1 MVVGAFPLDGKIAV
15 VTGAGSGINLA
26 FAKQAVAQG
35 ARVVIADI
43 QLTDDAKAFLA
54 ANEKSVVF
62 AKTDVTKRADL
73 ENTVTQAQTSFGDVP
88 DVYIAGA
95 GVFEPDWSS
104 FWDDTEDD
112 GYKQVEINVNHPM
125 KLSRIAIKSLVK
137 AKKPGVILV
146 VASLA
151 GYQGAFASPLYCA
164 TKHAVVGFVRS
175 VADLDELQNIKV
187 VLVAPGYVHT
197 PMWTADPVKMK
208 QFDYKPSMAVMPE
221 EVAEGMVDL
230 VTKAEYGGGACL
242 QVAVGERRTLGV
254 WNIPAPDTDGARVD
268 KAVLEQNYKPV
279 LEKMRN
285 V

>member
-1 MVVGAFPLDGKIAV
+1 MVVGAFPLSGKIAV

-26 FAKQAVAQG
+26 FAKQAVEQG
-35 ARVVIADI
+35 ARVVIADLN
-43 QLTDDAKAFLA
+43 LTDNAKAFAA

-73 ENTVTQAQTSFGDVP
+73 ENTVTVAEKTFGDVP

-95 GVFEPDWSS
+95 GIFEPDWSS

-112 GYKQVEINVNHPM
+112 GYKQVDVNVNHPM

-137 AKKPGVILV
+137 HNKPGVILV

-175 VADLDELQNIKV
+175 LADLDELQNIKV
-187 VLVAPGYVHT
+187 TLVAPGYVHT
-197 PMWTADPVKMK
+197 PMWYEDPAKMK

-221 EVAEGMVDL
+221 EVAQGMVEL
-230 VTKAEYGGGACL
+230 VTQAEYGGGACL
-242 QVAVGERRTLGV
+242 QVAVGEKRTLGV
-254 WNIPAPDTDGARVD
+254 WNIPAPDTDGARVS
-268 KAVLEQNYKPV
+268 KETLEVNYKPV
-279 LEKMRN
+279 LEKMRK

>member
-1 MVVGAFPLDGKIAV
+1 MVVGAFPLAGKIAV

-26 FAKQAVAQG
+26 FAKQAVTQG
-35 ARVVIADI
+35 ARVIMADI
-43 QLTDDAKAFLA
+43 QMTDDAKAFAA
-54 ANEKSVVF
+54 ANEKNALFVR
-62 AKTDVTKRADL
+62 TDVTKRAEL
-73 ENTVTQAQTSFGDVP
+73 ENTVVQAEKAFGDVP

-104 FWDDTEDD
+104 FWDDTEED
-112 GYKQVEINVNHPM
+112 GYKQVDVNVTHPL
-125 KLSRIAIKSLVK
+125 KLSRIAIRSLVQH
-137 AKKPGVILV
+137 KKPGVVLI

-175 VADLDELQNIKV
+175 VADLDELQSIKV

-197 PMWTADPVKMK
+197 PMWTADPAKMK

-230 VTKAEYGGGACL
+230 VTKEEYGGGACL
-242 QVAVGERRTLGV
+242 QVAVGERRMLGV
-254 WNIPAPDTDGARVD
+254 WNIPAPDTDGARVS
-268 KAVLEQNYKPV
+268 KETLEQNYKPV